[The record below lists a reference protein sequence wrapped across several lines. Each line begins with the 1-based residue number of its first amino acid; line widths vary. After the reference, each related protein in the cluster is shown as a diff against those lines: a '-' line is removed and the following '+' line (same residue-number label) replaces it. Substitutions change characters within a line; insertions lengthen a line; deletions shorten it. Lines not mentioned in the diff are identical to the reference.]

1 MTTPHDPDG
10 QLVVRRKS
18 GVNVVGFTNPYLQS
32 EESAARA
39 GDAIMELIEWKEAP
53 KLILSFDGVRFV
65 SSSMIAQVVR
75 LHKEVA
81 KKKGRL
87 RLCGLTP
94 AVRDVLHASHLDRL
108 LDIHDTEAHAL
119 ENF

>member
-1 MTTPHDPDG
+1 MSTAHDPDD
-10 QLVVRRKS
+10 QLVIRRKA

-32 EESAARA
+32 EEASTKA
-39 GDAIMELIEWKEAP
+39 GEALMALIEGKEEP

-75 LHKEVA
+75 LHKAVA
-81 KKKGRL
+81 KAKGKL
-87 RLCGLTP
+87 RLCGLLP

-108 LDIHDTEAHAL
+108 LDVHDDEASAL
-119 ENF
+119 KDF